1 MGSFL
6 LFFKLKSTF
15 RGAEFLGKNDPF
27 RGLFFLFFLS
37 IFG

>member
-15 RGAEFLGKNDPF
+15 READFWGRMTSFGGRF
-27 RGLFFLFFLS
+27 SSFF
-37 IFG
+37 